1 MKKFFTLRGGVK
13 IPAVG
18 FGTWQTPDGCI
29 AISSVKTACCC
40 GYRHIDTAA
49 AYHNEGSVGT
59 GIQNVMET
67 GVHRSELFV
76 TSKLWNTQRGYDTAL
91 AAFEKTLQD
100 LKLTYLDLYLI
111 HWPASDSRFED
122 WEQINLDTWR
132 ALTELH
138 KAGKIRAIGVSN
150 FLPRHLKALMDTDVL
165 PMVNQIGFHP
175 GCMQSDTVRWCQEHD
190 ILVEAWSPLG
200 SGRVLND
207 PLLKEMAEKYGRSTA
222 QVCVRWCLQHNVL
235 PLPKSTTPSRIQENI
250 DVFDFELSEED
261 MRKIDAMEPTGLSGL
276 HPDTVTF

>member
-1 MKKFFTLRGGVK
+1 M
-13 IPAVG
+13 P
-18 FGTWQTPDGCI
+18 
-29 AISSVKTACCC
+29 
-40 GYRHIDTAA
+40 
-49 AYHNEGSVGT
+49 
-59 GIQNVMET
+59 
-67 GVHRSELFV
+67 
-76 TSKLWNTQRGYDTAL
+76 
-91 AAFEKTLQD
+91 
-100 LKLTYLDLYLI
+100 
-111 HWPASDSRFED
+111 
-122 WEQINLDTWR
+122 
-132 ALTELH
+132 
-138 KAGKIRAIGVSN
+138 
-150 FLPRHLKALMDTDVL
+150 
-165 PMVNQIGFHP
+165 PMVNQIEFHP